1 MAKKPNSRNTKAEI
15 LEAYKEL
22 AKEKSDL
29 EAQLKQGNG
38 SASKTATP
46 PAPSERNG
54 APPKS
59 TKKQSEAQKI
69 QDTIAR
75 LTQLQAGFGSAVSDL
90 SEKLTVRASKLE
102 ELRELSDRETEQLAQ
117 LYDITEIDDD
127 TLDNLIEQY
136 ETDAKTFSEE
146 FDRQRETLEQALSER
161 QQAWRKEQAEHEQAI
176 KERNDRDRKARER
189 DEETY
194 RYELENQRQ
203 REQEQYKQSQQELY
217 RQLQEDREA
226 TEQQWEER
234 ERAIA
239 EREQQF
245 EDYKAKVEAF
255 PQELEA
261 TVKRGKETG
270 RNIGQYQAKVKADL
284 YAKEVEGQKQS
295 YELQLQSLEETIGDR
310 EARIQ
315 TLSKQLDAA
324 LKQVQDLAVKA
335 IEGSANQNSL
345 QAIKDIA
352 IEQAKNQQR
361 NK

>member
-1 MAKKPNSRNTKAEI
+1 
-15 LEAYKEL
+15 
-22 AKEKSDL
+22 
-29 EAQLKQGNG
+29 
-38 SASKTATP
+38 
-46 PAPSERNG
+46 
-54 APPKS
+54 
-59 TKKQSEAQKI
+59 
-69 QDTIAR
+69 
-75 LTQLQAGFGSAVSDL
+75 
-90 SEKLTVRASKLE
+90 
-102 ELRELSDRETEQLAQ
+102 
-117 LYDITEIDDD
+117 
-127 TLDNLIEQY
+127 
-136 ETDAKTFSEE
+136 
-146 FDRQRETLEQALSER
+146 
-161 QQAWRKEQAEHEQAI
+161 
-176 KERNDRDRKARER
+176 
-189 DEETY
+189 
-194 RYELENQRQ
+194 
-203 REQEQYKQSQQELY
+203 
-217 RQLQEDREA
+217 LQEDREA